1 MRIPYTNFKTRTGDD
16 DAIGGCAFIGG
27 EWKEIDTPMIF
38 DNKKIV
44 VFALPGAFTP
54 TCSSQ
59 QLPGYEEMYDEFK
72 AQGIDEVYCLS
83 VNDAFVMN
91 AWFNNQGIKKVKPLG
106 DGEGVFTQGLGMLV
120 SKPAQGFGMRS
131 WRYSMLVDNGEI
143 LKQFV
148 EEGQNDSSSDNDPF
162 EVSDAK
168 IFQSKTTRMAGGK
181 TVNRSSIRAGSQGVK
196 KKQSDKKNNSTVNRQ
211 TLEG

>member
-1 MRIPYTNFKTRTGDD
+1 MKVPYTRWKTRTGDET
-16 DAIGGCAFIGG
+16 AIGGCGFIGG
-27 EWKEIDTPMIF
+27 EWKDIDTPMIF
-38 DNKKIV
+38 DGKKVV

-91 AWFNNQGIKKVKPLG
+91 AWFTNQKIKKVKPLG
-106 DGEGVFTQGLGMLV
+106 DGEGVFTQGAGFLV

-143 LKQFV
+143 IKQFV
-148 EEGQNDSSSDNDPF
+148 EEGQNNSSDDNDPF
-162 EVSDAK
+162 EVSDAETMLNFIK
-168 IFQSKTTRMAGGK
+168 QNAG
-181 TVNRSSIRAGSQGVK
+181 
-196 KKQSDKKNNSTVNRQ
+196 
-211 TLEG
+211 